1 MVYKKLNI
9 GNILILLRA
18 LFPDGIKRPGFDRA
32 NFSVNLNFL
41 MSLLIKKEMKE
52 AQNKRSQIIKK
63 CRSIYGYY
71 R

>member
-9 GNILILLRA
+9 GNILILLRP
-18 LFPDGIKRPGFDRA
+18 LFPDGIKRPVFGCA
-32 NFSVNLNFL
+32 NLAVNSNFL

-52 AQNKRSQIIKK
+52 AQNRRSQIIKK
-63 CRSIYGYY
+63 CRSIYGNY